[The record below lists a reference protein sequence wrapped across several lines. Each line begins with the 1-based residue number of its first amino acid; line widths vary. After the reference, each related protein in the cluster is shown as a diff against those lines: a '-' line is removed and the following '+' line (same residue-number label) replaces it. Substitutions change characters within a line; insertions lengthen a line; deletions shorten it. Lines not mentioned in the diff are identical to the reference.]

1 MSKETWVAVSGLCVL
16 LATSAAQ
23 AHLVTLDAGA
33 YAPGAEVSRAF
44 EGVALSHVT
53 FTPTGMQSSA
63 VYATGCTPGA
73 RGCDALGTTSFGWQK
88 ASGKA
93 FTSWSS
99 SSELIGH
106 CLGQNHPDCYSQP
119 QHLLE
124 VSLQQATNFIQF
136 DSTQLT
142 DSPWAWAF
150 DAAGNLL
157 SLTPVR
163 TSNQIIG
170 QSLTLSSA
178 AGDISR
184 ILLAG
189 NDGYSI
195 VNSISYNAA
204 HTTNV
209 PEPATLA
216 LLMVGLAGVAVTTR
230 IRQRASQ

>member
-1 MSKETWVAVSGLCVL
+1 MTRESWLAMTGLCVL
-16 LATSAAQ
+16 LMTSAAQ
-23 AHLVTLDAGA
+23 AHLITLDAGA
-33 YAPGAEVSRAF
+33 HASGTEVSGAF
-44 EGVALSHVT
+44 DGVTLSHVT

-93 FTSWSS
+93 FSSWSS
-99 SSELIGH
+99 SSEVIGN
-106 CLGQNHPDCYSQP
+106 CLQQNHADCYSQP

-124 VSLQQATNFIQF
+124 VSLEHATDFIHF

-163 TSNQIIG
+163 TSNQIG
-170 QSLTLSSA
+170 QSLSLSSA
-178 AGDISR
+178 AGNISR

-195 VNSISYNAA
+195 VNSISYSA
-204 HTTNV
+204 HTSNV

-216 LLMVGLAGVAVTTR
+216 LLMVGLIGVAVTTR

>member
-1 MSKETWVAVSGLCVL
+1 MSKETWVAMTGLCVL
-16 LATSAAQ
+16 LMTSAAQ
-23 AHLVTLDAGA
+23 AHLITLDAGA
-33 YAPGAEVSRAF
+33 HGPGIEVSRAF
-44 EGVALSHVT
+44 DGVALSHVT
-53 FTPTGMQSSA
+53 FTPTGVQSSA
-63 VYATGCTPGA
+63 VYAMGCTPGS
-73 RGCDALGTTSFGWQK
+73 RGCDALGTTMFGWQK
-88 ASGKA
+88 ANGKA

-99 SSELIGH
+99 RSELIGN
-106 CLGQNHPDCYSQP
+106 CLQQNHADCYSQP

-124 VSLQQATNFIQF
+124 VTLDRATDFIQF

-163 TSNQIIG
+163 TSNPVTG
-170 QSLTLSSA
+170 QSLSLSSA
-178 AGDISR
+178 AGNISR

-195 VNSISYNAA
+195 VNSISYNA
-204 HTTNV
+204 HTTSV

-216 LLMVGLAGVAVTTR
+216 MLMVGLLGVAVTTR
-230 IRQRASQ
+230 IRQRAS